1 MKSKAVD
8 TMCLGY
14 NTNRPSK
21 VHYLPP
27 SFRFPPL
34 REGNRERRAYSVPP
48 ASRGNLKE
56 GVTNCCFF
64 VNFGLAIGISRSS
77 ASFSQG
83 FEALSALRRDS
94 TS

>member
-48 ASRGNLKE
+48 ASKGNLEE
-56 GVTNCCFF
+56 GGDRLCLF
-64 VNFGLAIGISRSS
+64 SRT
-77 ASFSQG
+77 
-83 FEALSALRRDS
+83 LVVR
-94 TS
+94 